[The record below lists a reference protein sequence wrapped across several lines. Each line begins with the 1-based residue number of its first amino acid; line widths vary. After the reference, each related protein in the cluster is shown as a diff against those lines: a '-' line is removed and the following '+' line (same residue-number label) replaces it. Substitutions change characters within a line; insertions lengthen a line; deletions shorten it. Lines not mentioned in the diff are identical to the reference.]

1 MQVSAAAIATPTA
14 EWSRHRACPRTT
26 LGSSASGAAAAMN
39 SQMST
44 LDLFPDEENTP
55 LPLGPQAMVLR
66 GHALKLMDELLPA
79 LEDVTARSPFR
90 HMLTP
95 GGRRMSVA
103 LTNCGT
109 LGWYSDTR
117 GYRYTRIDPA
127 TGEPW
132 PQMPACFLLLAQS
145 AAAAA
150 GFASYAPDACL
161 INRYLP
167 GARLS
172 LHQDRDE
179 RDFGA
184 PIVSVSLGMSA
195 TFLFGGL
202 ARSDRTARVAL
213 HHGDVVVWGGTDRL
227 RYHGILPLKG
237 PAHPLLGEQRINFT
251 FRKAG

>member
-1 MQVSAAAIATPTA
+1 MT
-14 EWSRHRACPRTT
+14 
-26 LGSSASGAAAAMN
+26 SGNLFAQEE
-39 SQMST
+39 SQH
-44 LDLFPDEENTP
+44 P

-66 GHALKLMDELLPA
+66 GHALAVVDALLPSIDA
-79 LEDVTARSPFR
+79 IAAQAPFR

-109 LGWYSDTR
+109 LGWHSDAR
-117 GYRYTRIDPA
+117 GYRYTRIDPL
-127 TGEPW
+127 TGLPW
-132 PQMPACFLLLAQS
+132 PAMPDSFLQLARS
-145 AAAAA
+145 AAEQA
-150 GFASYAPDACL
+150 GFPGYAPDACL

-167 GARLS
+167 GTQLTM
-172 LHQDRDE
+172 HQDRNE

-202 ARSDRTARVAL
+202 ARSDRAARVPL
-213 HHGDVVVWGGTDRL
+213 QHGDVVVWGGADRL
-227 RYHGILPLKG
+227 RYHGILPVKG